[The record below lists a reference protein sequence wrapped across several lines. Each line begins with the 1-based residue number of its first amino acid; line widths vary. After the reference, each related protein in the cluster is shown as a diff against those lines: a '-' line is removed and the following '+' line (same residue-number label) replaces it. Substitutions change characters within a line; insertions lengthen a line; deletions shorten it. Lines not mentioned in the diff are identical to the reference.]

1 MSKPGTATP
10 VTVMFACRQN
20 AGRSQIAAAIMKSKA
35 PSNVKVL
42 SAGTTPADEVHPETL
57 VVLNE
62 MDLPLVNEQP
72 QKLTDEAVQTSDWV
86 ITMGCGET
94 CPVYPGKHYE
104 DWDVQDPSGQPI
116 EVVRSIRD
124 DIERHV
130 LDLLDRITNNAEPK

>member
-1 MSKPGTATP
+1 LSNQGTTTP

-20 AGRSQIAAAIMKSKA
+20 AGRSQIAASIMKSKA
-35 PSNVKVL
+35 PSNVTVL

-57 VVLNE
+57 TVLNE
-62 MDLPLVNEQP
+62 MGLPLVNEHP
-72 QKLTDEAVQTSDWV
+72 QRLTNEAVQASDWV

-104 DWDVQDPSGQPI
+104 DWEIQDPSGQPI
-116 EVVRSIRD
+116 EVVRTIRD

-130 LDLLDRITNNAEPK
+130 TDLLDRITN

>member
-1 MSKPGTATP
+1 MSNQGTTTP

-35 PSNVKVL
+35 PSNVTVL

-57 VVLNE
+57 TVLNE
-62 MDLPLVNEQP
+62 MGLPLVDEHP
-72 QKLTDEAVQTSDWV
+72 QRLTNEAVQASDWV

-104 DWDVQDPSGQPI
+104 DWEIQDPSGQPI
-116 EVVRSIRD
+116 EVVRTIRD

-130 LDLLDRITNNAEPK
+130 TDLLDRITN